1 MYVDWCI
8 KTSFGKCSICRP
20 RQNFVF
26 PRSFISNFFF
36 QVICYSKLSNFFQ
49 IFHPTRFKLSTYTA
63 IIANSISNFLMKMHG
78 YIGLFIYPSFS
89 KYSLKRLYHMHPKWF
104 NPYKNRCN
112 LIEYMLRGF
121 VQFVLGNLN
130 HSGIFMYISLSMDPY
145 KYTVITFM
153 RRMRLPN

>member
-1 MYVDWCI
+1 MLNLQTETKFCFSKI
-8 KTSFGKCSICRP
+8 FHL
-20 RQNFVF
+20 
-26 PRSFISNFFF
+26 NFFF

-89 KYSLKRLYHMHPKWF
+89 KYSLKQLYHMHPECF

-121 VQFVLGNLN
+121 VQFVSGNLN
-130 HSGIFMYISLSMDPY
+130 PSEIFMYISLSMDPY
-145 KYTVITFM
+145 KNASK
-153 RRMRLPN
+153 LS